1 MSIDPRRNLAY
12 NALVQLLLVLAIA
25 VAANLLAA
33 RHFGRLDLTAD
44 PRYSLD
50 LVSRNLMSRLE
61 RPLTARVYFTRGLD
75 APYNNYEQIL
85 TDKLEDLR
93 AYSKGWMDIQVSDPT
108 DRPELQEEAAGYG
121 ITSLP
126 LVYSGAS
133 GRGIKQVYMGLVL
146 VYGSRQEVIPAVAQT
161 ETLEYELARAV
172 KSLVATEDRKMIAFS
187 AGSGEPDLRSATGP
201 LQGLVRDL
209 TQRYGVAQVT
219 LGGPGLLPEEVDAML
234 VVAPQRP
241 MSARALYQLD
251 QLLMRGGSLA
261 LFVGNVRPDLRALRP
276 QSVPHGLDDL
286 LSNLGVVL
294 NRDIVIDRV
303 QNGRYPFPVRQGQS
317 VVRQNINYP
326 LLPKATMLNRGTAL
340 TKGVESLL
348 FPFASTLALR
358 DPLPD
363 GVTADVIA
371 STSPDAGRVKG
382 LRSIDPFVF
391 QNKLSSEETG
401 SFPLLV
407 TLSGRWPSLFADGEV
422 PASAP
427 GAPTDP
433 SMTPDDPSTRLR
445 ESQATR
451 IAVIGSGDFVG
462 NNQAF
467 LLNLVDWMLQDESL
481 VAIRA
486 KDLTLPE
493 LKKQTEAEA
502 LRFKLVNLLTGPLV
516 LLAFGAMRAFSR
528 RPRADAGGAA

>member
-1 MSIDPRRNLAY
+1 MDPRRNLSY
-12 NALVQLLLVLAIA
+12 NALLQLVLVLGIA
-25 VAANLLAA
+25 VMANVLAA

-44 PRYSLD
+44 HRYSLD
-50 LVSRNLMSRLE
+50 LVTRNLMSRLE
-61 RPLTARVYFTRGLD
+61 RPLIARVYFTRGLD

-108 DRPELQEEAAGYG
+108 DRPEVQEEAAGYG
-121 ITSLP
+121 INTLP

-133 GRGIKQVYMGLVL
+133 GRGVKQVYMGLVL

-187 AGSGEPDLRSATGP
+187 AGSGEPDLRTATGP

-219 LGGPGLLPEEVDAML
+219 LGGPGLLPEEVDAL
-234 VVAPQRP
+234 LIVAPQKP
-241 MSARALYQLD
+241 MSARALYQVD

-261 LFVGNVRPDLRALRP
+261 IFAGNVRPDLRALRP
-276 QSVPHGLDDL
+276 QSVPHGLDEL
-286 LSNLGVVL
+286 LGNLGVLL
-294 NRDIVIDRV
+294 NRDIIIDRV
-303 QNGRYPFPVRQGQS
+303 QNGRYPFPIQQGQS

-326 LLPKATMLNRGTAL
+326 LLPKATMLNRSTAL

-358 DPLPD
+358 DPLPE

-407 TLSGRWPSLFADGEV
+407 TLSGRWPSLFADGDV
-422 PASAP
+422 PAAAP

-433 SMTPDDPSTRLR
+433 SMTPDDPGSRLR
-445 ESQATR
+445 EGQPSR
-451 IAVIGSGDFVG
+451 VAVAGSADFVG

-467 LLNLVDWMLQDESL
+467 MLNLVDWMLQDESL

-486 KDLTLPE
+486 KDLRLPE
-493 LKKQTEAEA
+493 LKKQSEAEA
-502 LRFKLVNLLTGPLV
+502 LRFKLVNLLTGPGV
-516 LLAFGAMRAFSR
+516 LLAFGALRWFSR
-528 RPRADAGGAA
+528 RPKPDQGGAA

>member
-1 MSIDPRRNLAY
+1 MDPRRNLAY
-12 NALVQLLLVLAIA
+12 NAVAQLMLVLAIA
-25 VAANLLAA
+25 VVANLLAA
-33 RHFGRLDLTAD
+33 RHFGRLDLTED
-44 PRYSLD
+44 HRYSLD
-50 LVSRNLMSRLE
+50 LVTRNLMSRLE
-61 RPLTARVYFTRGLD
+61 RPLKARVYFTRGLE
-75 APYNNYEQIL
+75 APYNNFEQVV

-108 DRPELQEEAAGYG
+108 DSPELQEEAAGYG

-133 GRGIKQVYMGLVL
+133 GRGIKQVYMGVALI
-146 VYGSRQEVIPAVAQT
+146 YGDRQEVIPAVAQV

-172 KSLVATEDRKMIAFS
+172 KNLVATEDRKMIAFS
-187 AGSGEPDLRSATGP
+187 GGSGEPDLRQATGP
-201 LQGLVRDL
+201 LQGLIKDL
-209 TQRYGVAQVT
+209 TQRYGVAQVS
-219 LGGPGLLPEEVDAML
+219 LGGAGLLPEEVDALL
-234 VVAPQRP
+234 VVAPQKP
-241 MSARALYQLD
+241 MSARALYQID

-261 LFVGNVRPDLRALRP
+261 FFVGNVRPDLRALRP
-276 QSVPHGLDDL
+276 QSVPHGLDNL
-286 LSNLGVVL
+286 LGNLGVVL
-294 NRDIVIDRV
+294 NRDIVIDRS

-340 TKGVESLL
+340 TKGVDSLL

-358 DPLPD
+358 DPLPE

-371 STSPDAGRVKG
+371 STSSDAGRVKG

-391 QNKLSSEETG
+391 QNRLSSEETG

-407 TLSGRWPSLFADGEV
+407 TLSGAWPSLFPGADV
-422 PASAP
+422 PPAAP
-427 GAPTDP
+427 DAPTDP

-445 ESQATR
+445 DGRPTR
-451 IAVIGSGDFVG
+451 VAVVSSGDFVG
-462 NNQAF
+462 NNRAF
-467 LLNLVDWMLQDESL
+467 MLNLVDWMVQDESL

-486 KDLTLPE
+486 KDLREPE
-493 LKKQTEAEA
+493 LKALTEAEA

-516 LLAFGAMRAFSR
+516 LLAFGALRWFSR
-528 RPRADAGGAA
+528 RPRAAEGGVA